1 MSENYENRN
10 KGFEKQAE
18 EEEREAKEYRVRS
31 EYEHIA
37 NLDALRELESL
48 DELDEL
54 DSLDELDALD
64 ALNKLD
70 ALDKLDKLDNLDAL
84 PSEDEVDAMFEEGTS
99 ATASEKTDRIPRTTE
114 EMIKELESI
123 DELYEF
129 AETLPPLT
137 EEELAELE
145 DFDFDALDDDDDLE
159 DEEDLDDFSDEEDL
173 EDEDELEDEEDLDD
187 DDDLEDEPED
197 DEEALLADEK
207 ALLEDEKALLEDE
220 ESLPE
225 DEESYETVS
234 LKAGANVDVYAQLD
248 SVYRQLIAKAHE
260 ARKRSYCPYSDVA
273 VGAAL
278 LTASGKIFLGA
289 NIENASFT
297 PTICAERVA
306 FFKAISSGETNFV
319 AIAVVGAKKDEEPSA
334 EFPPC
339 GVCRQVMSEFCDD
352 DFVILLGTREDY
364 SIIPFN
370 DILPHRFTKDNF

>member
-1 MSENYENRN
+1 MSENYKNRN
-10 KGFEKQAE
+10 NGFDNQAE

-54 DSLDELDALD
+54 DELDSLDELDALD
-64 ALNKLD
+64 ALD
-70 ALDKLDKLDNLDAL
+70 SLDKLDKLNNLDDL

-137 EEELAELE
+137 DEELAELE
-145 DFDFDALDDDDDLE
+145 DFDLDDLDDDDDIDDE
-159 DEEDLDDFSDEEDL
+159 DDLDDFSDEEDL
-173 EDEDELEDEEDLDD
+173 DDEDELDDEEDLEDEEDLDD
-187 DDDLEDEPED
+187 EG
-197 DEEALLADEK
+197 
-207 ALLEDEKALLEDE
+207 ALLEDE
-220 ESLPE
+220 EALHE
-225 DEESYETVS
+225 DEDAYETVS

-306 FFKAISSGETNFV
+306 FFKAISAGETNFV

-364 SIIPFN
+364 SIIPFS